1 VLTGMRTRTQETP
14 LNNDNASRRGA
25 PPHHFIDD
33 AWLALRDEPVLD
45 AGQPIVDPHHHLW
58 DRPHHRYLLPEIL
71 ADLNTGHQVRGTVFV
86 ECSSMYRA
94 DGDPRFASVGEVEF
108 VNGIGAMSASGV
120 YGPTRVCAG
129 IVGKVDLRLGS
140 FAQEVLEACVARA
153 PDRFRGIRHMAA
165 WDASP
170 QVSSLLRPPPKDML
184 LDPALREGYAVLGRM
199 DLSFDA
205 WVYHPQLPQLV
216 ALIDAVP
223 GTPVVLN
230 HLGGRAGL
238 GPYAGRGDEV
248 FQAWK
253 ASIQA
258 LARRPNVTVKLGGI
272 GMRLGGFDFHE
283 RALPPTS
290 EELAQAWGP
299 YVQTCIEA
307 FGPSRAMFESNFPV
321 DKSCCTYRVMWNAFK
336 RMAEGFSESE
346 KADLFAGSAVRAY
359 RLPAELARPA
369 PQPAGTEVVQ

>member
-1 VLTGMRTRTQETP
+1 M
-14 LNNDNASRRGA
+14 NNDNASKRGA

-33 AWLALRDEPVLD
+33 EWLARRDEPVLD
-45 AGQPIVDPHHHLW
+45 AARPIVDPHHHLW

-71 ADLNTGHQVRGTVFV
+71 ADLNTGHHVRGTVFV

-94 DGDPRFASVGEVEF
+94 DGDPRMASVGEVEF

-120 YGPTRVCAG
+120 YGPVRVAAG

-170 QVSSLLRPPPKDML
+170 EVSSLLRPPPKDLL
-184 LDPALREGYAVLGRM
+184 LDPAFREGYAVLGRM
-199 DLSFDA
+199 GLSFDA
-205 WVYHPQLPQLV
+205 WMYHPQLPQLID
-216 ALIDAVP
+216 LIDAVP
-223 GTPVVLN
+223 DTPVVLN

-248 FQAWK
+248 FKTWK
-253 ASIQA
+253 ASIRA
-258 LARRPNVTVKLGGI
+258 LAERPNVSVKLGGI

-321 DKSCCTYRVMWNAFK
+321 DKSCCTYRVLWNTFK

-359 RLPAELARPA
+359 RLPAELAQAA
-369 PQPAGTEVVQ
+369 PQVAL

>member
-1 VLTGMRTRTQETP
+1 
-14 LNNDNASRRGA
+14 LNNDNASKRGA

-33 AWLALRDEPVLD
+33 EWLARRDEPVLD
-45 AGQPIVDPHHHLW
+45 AARPIVDPHHHLW

-71 ADLNTGHQVRGTVFV
+71 ADLNTGHHVRGTVFV

-94 DGDPRFASVGEVEF
+94 DGDPRMASVGEVEF

-120 YGPTRVCAG
+120 YGPVRVAAG

-153 PDRFRGIRHMAA
+153 PERFRGIRHMAA

-170 QVSSLLRPPPKDML
+170 EVSSLLRPPPKDLL
-184 LDPALREGYAVLGRM
+184 LDPAFREGYAVLGRM
-199 DLSFDA
+199 GLSFDA
-205 WVYHPQLPQLV
+205 WMYHPQLPQLV
-216 ALIDAVP
+216 DLIDALP
-223 GTPVVLN
+223 DTPVVLN

-248 FQAWK
+248 FKKWK
-253 ASIQA
+253 ASIEA
-258 LARRPNVTVKLGGI
+258 LAERPNVTVKLGGI

-290 EELAQAWGP
+290 EEFAQAWGP

-307 FGPSRAMFESNFPV
+307 FGPPRAMFESNFPV
-321 DKSCCTYRVMWNAFK
+321 DKSCCTYRVMWNTFK

-359 RLPAELARPA
+359 RLPAELAQAA
-369 PQPAGTEVVQ
+369 PQVAA

>member
-1 VLTGMRTRTQETP
+1 MS
-14 LNNDNASRRGA
+14 NDNAKKRGA
-25 PPHHFIDD
+25 PPHHFIDEP
-33 AWLALRDEPVLD
+33 WLALRDEPAID
-45 AGQPIVDPHHHLW
+45 PQRPIVDPHHHLW

-71 ADLNTGHQVRGTVFV
+71 ADLNTGHNVRGTVFV

-108 VNGIGAMSASGV
+108 TNGIGAMSASGV
-120 YGPTRVCAG
+120 YGPVRVCAG
-129 IVGKVDLRLGS
+129 IVGKVDLTMGA
-140 FAQEVLEACVARA
+140 FAEEVLQACKARA
-153 PDRFRGIRHMAA
+153 PERFRGIRHMAA

-170 QVSSLLRPPPKDML
+170 EVSSLLRPPPKDL
-184 LDPALREGYAVLGRM
+184 LRDKTFREGFTALGLL

-216 ALIDAVP
+216 DLVDAFPDTRVI
-223 GTPVVLN
+223 LN

-238 GPYAGRGDEV
+238 GPYAGQRDEV
-248 FQAWK
+248 FKDWK

-258 LARRPNVTVKLGGI
+258 LAKRPNVTVKLGGI

-283 RALPPTS
+283 REAPAS
-290 EELAQAWGP
+290 SAEMAQGWGP

-321 DKSCCTYRVMWNAFK
+321 DKSCMSYCVLWNAFK
-336 RMAEGFSESE
+336 RMVDGYSESE
-346 KADLFAGSAVRAY
+346 KADLFASTAVRAY
-359 RLPAELARPA
+359 GLPATLAQAVP
-369 PQPAGTEVVQ
+369 T